1 MTSKLTPKKV
11 KKYGRFGS
19 YSNNDKVYYFGNSG
33 REANRKDRLV

>member
-11 KKYGRFGS
+11 KKYGRFGL
-19 YSNNDKVYYFGNSG
+19 YSNNDKVDDFDNSG